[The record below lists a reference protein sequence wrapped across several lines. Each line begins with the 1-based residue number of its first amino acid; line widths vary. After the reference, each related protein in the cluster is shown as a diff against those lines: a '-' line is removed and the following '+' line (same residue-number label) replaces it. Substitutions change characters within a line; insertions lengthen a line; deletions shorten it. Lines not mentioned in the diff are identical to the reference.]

1 MIKLVALDLDGTLL
15 GPGFRVSDAD
25 REAIADAR
33 RSGVHVTIDTTRWYE
48 LALLTARRLALTSP
62 LVVHN
67 GAHIRA
73 PDAEENILHLPIPL
87 EPSREIAAFCDERGW
102 ESYTSVNGVT
112 YMRTRYEAAIDPAR
126 LPEGMRLE
134 KFHAPFVTAPATGI
148 LAFGEEAVELVEKT
162 FEGKYPGMLA
172 FPAGWSE
179 SQTPYVTVT
188 VAGVD
193 KGTGLQVVC
202 DCLGIA
208 PDEAMAVGDAH
219 PDVAMFEV
227 AGVGVAMGN
236 ATDDVKA
243 QADAVAPANDAGGV
257 AWAIRRFVLEEG

>member
-15 GPGFRVSDAD
+15 GPGFKIGEAD
-25 REAIADAR
+25 QQAIADAR
-33 RSGVHVTIDTTRWYE
+33 RAGVHVIINTTRWFE
-48 LALLTARRLALTSP
+48 LAELTAKRLGLTSP

-73 PDAEENILHLPIPL
+73 AGAEVDVLHLPIP
-87 EPSREIAAFCDERGW
+87 EDASRDIASFCDARGW

-112 YMRTRYEAAIDPAR
+112 YMRTRYEVSIDPTR
-126 LPEGMRLE
+126 LPKGMQLA
-134 KFHAPFVTAPATGI
+134 KLHAPFVTAPATGI
-148 LAFGEEAVELVEKT
+148 LAFGEDAVAELKET
-162 FEGKYPGMLA
+162 FEPKYPGMLA

-193 KGTGLQVVC
+193 KGTGLRVVC
-202 DCLGIA
+202 DWLAIGL
-208 PDEAMAVGDAH
+208 DEAMAVGDAH
-219 PDVAMFEV
+219 PDVDMFDV
-227 AGVGVAMGN
+227 AGVGIAMGN

-243 QADAVAPANDAGGV
+243 LADAVAPANDAGGV

>member
-15 GPGFRVSDAD
+15 GPGFKVSDAD
-25 REAIADAR
+25 KQAIADAR
-33 RSGVHVTIDTTRWYE
+33 RAGVHVTIDTTRWYE
-48 LALLTARRLALTSP
+48 LAVLTARRLEMTSP
-62 LVVHN
+62 LVCHN

-73 PDAEENILHLPIPL
+73 VDGDDILHLKIPV
-87 EPSREIAAFCDERGW
+87 EPARQIAALCDGQGW
-102 ESYTSVNGVT
+102 ESYTSIEGVT
-112 YMRTRYEAAIDPAR
+112 YMRTRYEVSLDPAR
-126 LPEGMRLE
+126 LPPGMRLE
-134 KFHAPFVTAPATGI
+134 KLHAPLVTAPVTGI
-148 LAFGEEAVELVEKT
+148 LAFGEDAIKLVPKT
-162 FEGKYPGMLA
+162 FDSKYPGMLA

-179 SQTPYVTVT
+179 SMTPYVTVT

-202 DCLGIA
+202 EHLGIA

-236 ATDDVKA
+236 AQDEVKA
-243 QADAVAPANDAGGV
+243 LADAVAPANDAGGV

>member
-15 GPGFRVSDAD
+15 GPGFKVSDAD
-25 REAIADAR
+25 QQAIAEAR
-33 RSGVHVTIDTTRWYE
+33 RAGVHVIIDTTRWYE
-48 LALLTARRLALTSP
+48 IALRTARRLELTSP

-73 PDAEENILHLPIPL
+73 PDGDDILHLKIPV
-87 EPSREIAAFCDERGW
+87 EPAREIAAFCDERGW
-102 ESYTSVNGVT
+102 ESYTSIDGVT

-126 LPEGMRLE
+126 LPPDMRLE
-134 KFHAPFVTAPATGI
+134 KLHAPFVTAPATGI

-162 FEGKYPGMLA
+162 FEPKYPGMLA

-202 DCLGIA
+202 EHLGIA

-236 ATDDVKA
+236 AQEEVKA
-243 QADAVAPANDAGGV
+243 LADAVAPANDAGGV
-257 AWAIRRFVLEEG
+257 AWAIRRFVLEEN